1 MQDDILA
8 LALEVSRVTG
18 EKISQIEN
26 IMRQTR
32 LLALNARIEAGRAGA
47 AGAAFGVV
55 AHEMGDVANHITEVA
70 QQLRVAVQAN
80 VARIEAAGGEM
91 LTSFR
96 GARLQD
102 IALNAVEII
111 DRNLYERS
119 CDVRWW
125 ATDSAVVQAL
135 EVRDPASAAYATER
149 LATILRSYTVYL
161 DLWVVDAAG
170 RVVANGRP
178 RAYPGVVGRDVSG
191 EAWFRDAMATR
202 DGDSYVVADV
212 ASAPALGGALTATYA
227 TAIRRGAEPAG
238 EPIGALGI
246 FFDWAPQSAAVV
258 GGVGLSDEEKQ
269 HARVLLL
276 DGRQRVIAA
285 SDGQGVLKETY
296 ALKADGRRG
305 FYVENDRLIAY
316 AVTPGYETYAGLGWQ
331 GVIEYR
337 LAPQHASGRPPTP
350 ARGAAPGVAASRE
363 PGPVLRHALP
373 PQGGASYSARA
384 AIEAT
389 TWASHTPDLRP
400 GR

>member
-1 MQDDILA
+1 MQDDVLG

-18 EKISQIEN
+18 EKIAQIES

-55 AHEMGDVANHITEVA
+55 AHEMGSVSAQITEVA
-70 QQLRVAVQAN
+70 QELRTAVQQN
-80 VARIEAAGGEM
+80 VARLESAGVDM
-91 LTSFR
+91 MTTFR

-135 EVRDPASAAYATER
+135 EAPGSASASYAVER

-170 RVVANGRP
+170 RVIANGRP
-178 RAYPGVVGRDVSG
+178 AAYPGAIGLDVSR
-191 EAWFRDAMATR
+191 EAWFRDAMTTR
-202 DGDSYVVADV
+202 DGDQYVVADV
-212 ASAPALGGALTATYA
+212 AAAPALGGAPAATYA
-227 TAIRRGAEPAG
+227 TAIRQGAQAG
-238 EPIGALGI
+238 GQAIGALGI
-246 FFDWAPQSAAVV
+246 FFDWAPQAAAVV

-276 DGRQRVIAA
+276 DGRKRVIAA
-285 SDGQGVLKETY
+285 SDGVGVLSEIY
-296 ALKADGRRG
+296 DLKSTGAARG
-305 FYVENDRLIAY
+305 FYVDGERLVAH
-316 AVTPGYETYAGLGWQ
+316 ALTPGYETYRGLGWS

-337 LAPQHASGRPPTP
+337 LGGMD
-350 ARGAAPGVAASRE
+350 ARGAPRLAGARSAPHRQANISAAR
-363 PGPVLRHALP
+363 
-373 PQGGASYSARA
+373 QSYA
-384 AIEAT
+384 
-389 TWASHTPDLRP
+389 
-400 GR
+400 

>member
-8 LALEVSRVTG
+8 LALEVSRVTS
-18 EKISQIEN
+18 EKISQIES

-55 AHEMGDVANHITEVA
+55 AHEMGDVSDHITEVA

-80 VARIEAAGGEM
+80 VAQIETVGGEM
-91 LTSFR
+91 MTSFR

-125 ATDSAVVQAL
+125 ATDSAMVQAL
-135 EVRDPASAAYATER
+135 EAPSAASTAHATER

-161 DLWVVDAAG
+161 DLWVVDASG

-178 RAYPGVVGRDVSG
+178 VAYPGVVGLDVSRQ
-191 EAWFRDAMATR
+191 AWFRDAMATR
-202 DGDSYVVADV
+202 DGDQYVVADV
-212 ASAPALGGALTATYA
+212 ASAPALGGAPAATYA
-227 TAIRRGAEPAG
+227 TAIRAGADPDG
-238 EPIGALGI
+238 QPIGALGI
-246 FFDWAPQSAAVV
+246 FFDWAPQAAAVV
-258 GGVGLSDEEKQ
+258 GGVGLSEEEKQ

-276 DGRQRVIAA
+276 DGEHRVIAA
-285 SDGQGVLKETY
+285 SDGRGALNETY
-296 ALKADGRRG
+296 ALKAEGRARG
-305 FYVENDRLIAY
+305 FYVEDDRLVAY
-316 AVTPGYETYAGLGWQ
+316 ALTPGYETYEGLGWL

-337 LAPQHASGRPPTP
+337 LAPTREVPARARTP
-350 ARGAAPGVAASRE
+350 AMA
-363 PGPVLRHALP
+363 
-373 PQGGASYSARA
+373 
-384 AIEAT
+384 
-389 TWASHTPDLRP
+389 
-400 GR
+400 

>member
-8 LALEVSRVTG
+8 LALEVSRVTS
-18 EKISQIEN
+18 EKISQIES

-47 AGAAFGVV
+47 SGAAFGVV
-55 AHEMGDVANHITEVA
+55 AHEMGDVSDHITEVA

-80 VARIEAAGGEM
+80 VAQIETVGGEM
-91 LTSFR
+91 MTSFR

-125 ATDSAVVQAL
+125 ATDSAMVQAL
-135 EVRDPASAAYATER
+135 EAPSGASAAHASER

-178 RAYPGVVGRDVSG
+178 GAYPGVVGLDVSHQ
-191 EAWFRDAMATR
+191 AWFRDAMATR
-202 DGDSYVVADV
+202 DGDQYVVADV
-212 ASAPALGGALTATYA
+212 ASTPALGGAPAATYA
-227 TAIRRGAEPAG
+227 TAIRRGADPDGQA
-238 EPIGALGI
+238 IGALGI
-246 FFDWAPQSAAVV
+246 FFDWAPQAAAVV
-258 GGVGLSDEEKQ
+258 GGVGLSEEEKQ

-276 DGRQRVIAA
+276 DGERRVIAA
-285 SDGQGVLKETY
+285 SDGRGALNETY
-296 ALKADGRRG
+296 PLKAEGRARG
-305 FYVENDRLIAY
+305 YYVDRDRLVAY
-316 AVTPGYETYAGLGWQ
+316 ALTPGYETYEGLGWL

-337 LAPQHASGRPPTP
+337 LAPTREAP
-350 ARGAAPGVAASRE
+350 ARSGAAAMA
-363 PGPVLRHALP
+363 
-373 PQGGASYSARA
+373 
-384 AIEAT
+384 
-389 TWASHTPDLRP
+389 
-400 GR
+400 

>member
-18 EKISQIEN
+18 EKISQIET

-55 AHEMGDVANHITEVA
+55 AHEMGDVSAQITEVA
-70 QQLRVAVQAN
+70 QQLREAVQEN
-80 VARIEAAGGEM
+80 VARIETVGAELM
-91 LTSFR
+91 TTFR

-135 EVRDPASAAYATER
+135 ERPSAAAASHAVER

-161 DLWVVDAAG
+161 DLWVVDAQG
-170 RVVANGRP
+170 RVVADGRP
-178 RAYPGVVGRDVSG
+178 RQYPGVIGLDVSR

-202 DGDSYVVADV
+202 DGDQYVVADV
-212 ASAPALGGALTATYA
+212 ASAPALGGAPAATYA
-227 TAIRRGAEPAG
+227 TAIRKGAQPDGAA
-238 EPIGALGI
+238 IGALGV
-246 FFDWAPQSAAVV
+246 FFDWAPQAMAVV
-258 GGVGLSDEEKQ
+258 SGVGLSEEEKQ
-269 HARVLLL
+269 NARVLLL
-276 DGRQRVIAA
+276 DGRNRVIAA
-285 SDGQGVLKETY
+285 SDGAGVLSERY
-296 ALKADGRRG
+296 ELRAEGRPRG
-305 FYVENDRLIAY
+305 FYVAGDRLVAH
-316 AVTPGYETYAGLGWQ
+316 ALTPGYETYEGLGWS

-337 LAPQHASGRPPTP
+337 LAEPCRKTAEGR
-350 ARGAAPGVAASRE
+350 
-363 PGPVLRHALP
+363 L
-373 PQGGASYSARA
+373 RA
-384 AIEAT
+384 AAT
-389 TWASHTPDLRP
+389 RAA
-400 GR
+400 